1 MLSIEVASFTVH
13 ESSGERPGSCFRSQT
28 SIDGTTTRGII
39 EIGIIEWPV
48 FASLIISSVL
58 RARLS
63 VYTYVQGLGKNK
75 ENTSHTLDAFL
86 YAVNY
91 NAV

>member
-13 ESSGERPGSCFRSQT
+13 ESSGDRPGSCFRSQT
-28 SIDGTTTRGII
+28 SIHGTTTRGII

-48 FASLIISSVL
+48 FASLIISSVVK
-58 RARLS
+58 S
-63 VYTYVQGLGKNK
+63 SFECIYTCTGVRQNK
-75 ENTSHTLDAFL
+75 ENTSHTLDVFL

-91 NAV
+91 NTI